1 MEFQSMVLD
10 LKGCPGCGHYPV
22 VTRGGRST
30 TLWCCQK
37 DCLVRLKVTGFSVRA
52 AVKAWNEA
60 VVEARN
66 KSDAELYGA
75 YEEDRK
81 TMIGSNE

>member
-1 MEFQSMVLD
+1 MAFQSSILT
-10 LKGCPGCGHYPV
+10 LLGCPGCGYYPAV
-22 VTRGGRST
+22 ARGGRST
-30 TLWCCQK
+30 VIKCCHEG
-37 DCLVRLKVTGFSVRA
+37 CSVHLEVTGFSVRA

-66 KSDAELYGA
+66 KSDERLYGA

-81 TMIGSNE
+81 TMIGSND